1 MGREEQGLANL
12 EEATGPKGQCVTN
25 LKGQCVTNLKGQP
38 SSEALRTRTEPR
50 VTDDNALCVHRDA
63 WVAARTHLSPTCRPL
78 GVDVG
83 SSGSTRLEHLARRG
97 VAEVWGGAVKLR
109 GPEAVEE
116 LEEFEELALLDREMT
131 QLQQS
136 LERAAKCLL

>member
-1 MGREEQGLANL
+1 
-12 EEATGPKGQCVTN
+12 
-25 LKGQCVTNLKGQP
+25 
-38 SSEALRTRTEPR
+38 
-50 VTDDNALCVHRDA
+50 
-63 WVAARTHLSPTCRPL
+63 
-78 GVDVG
+78 VDVG